1 MFVLLVLFFIVLVF
15 MCFGRV
21 DGSVDMI
28 HLPMSYLYYTFSL
41 ASEYFRWTCL
51 NEGQQPLTDCKD
63 NVDRILSAFPTLKKT
78 SYANWRKTLEGMT
91 TD

>member
-1 MFVLLVLFFIVLVF
+1 MFVLLVFSSFLV
-15 MCFGRV
+15 MYFGRV

-41 ASEYFRWTCL
+41 ASEYFRWACL

-63 NVDRILSAFPTLKKT
+63 NVDRILSAFPSLKNT
-78 SYANWRKTLEGMT
+78 SYANWKKALEGMT